1 MQEEFDY
8 IELQK
13 VFAFPMLCTEQ
24 YILLNRR
31 VLTLEDTYTW
41 WSGILSSFEIWI
53 RLEEFPMVEG

>member
-1 MQEEFDY
+1 MSGRSLLQVYKEALQRMMQEEFDY

-31 VLTLEDTYTW
+31 VLTLEDTYT
-41 WSGILSSFEIWI
+41 
-53 RLEEFPMVEG
+53 